1 MDQGILRTYDLNPDG
16 VRVVVN
22 WEKMVVNASIFIP
35 CVNTEEALSQI
46 KRITVEKGWGVE
58 TKILVEDEKLGLRVW
73 RTT

>member
-46 KRITVEKGWGVE
+46 RRITEEKGWSVE
-58 TKILVEDEKLGLRVW
+58 TKILIEDEKLGLRVW

>member
-16 VRVVVN
+16 VRVVIN

-35 CVNTEEALSQI
+35 CINIEEALSQI
-46 KRITVEKGWGVE
+46 KLITAEKGWGVE
-58 TKILVEDEKLGLRVW
+58 TKILIEDEKLGLRVW

>member
-46 KRITVEKGWGVE
+46 KRITAEKGWSVE
-58 TKILVEDEKLGLRVW
+58 TKVLIEDEKLGLRVW

>member
-16 VRVVVN
+16 VRVVVS

-35 CVNTEEALSQI
+35 CVNTEEALSQVQQ
-46 KRITVEKGWGVE
+46 ITAGKGWGVE
-58 TKILVEDEKLGLRVW
+58 TKILIEDEKLGLRVW

>member
-35 CVNTEEALSQI
+35 CVNTEDALSQI
-46 KRITVEKGWGVE
+46 KRITAEKGWSVE

>member
-16 VRVVVN
+16 VRVVIN

-35 CVNTEEALSQI
+35 CVNTEDALSQI
-46 KRITVEKGWGVE
+46 KRVTAEKGWGIE
-58 TKILVEDEKLGLRVW
+58 AKILIEDEKLGLRVW

>member
-58 TKILVEDEKLGLRVW
+58 TKVLIEDEKLGLRAW

>member
-16 VRVVVN
+16 VRVVIN

-35 CVNTEEALSQI
+35 CINIEEALSQI
-46 KRITVEKGWGVE
+46 KRITAEKGWGVE
-58 TKILVEDEKLGLRVW
+58 TKILIEDEKLGLRVW

>member
-16 VRVVVN
+16 VRVVVS

-35 CVNTEEALSQI
+35 CVNTEEALSQVQQ
-46 KRITVEKGWGVE
+46 ITAGKGWGVE
-58 TKILVEDEKLGLRVW
+58 AKILIEDEKLGLRVW

>member
-16 VRVVVN
+16 VRVVVK
-22 WEKMVVNASIFIP
+22 WDKMVVNASIFIP
-35 CVNTEEALSQI
+35 CVNTEDALSQI
-46 KRITVEKGWGVE
+46 KRITAEKGWGVE